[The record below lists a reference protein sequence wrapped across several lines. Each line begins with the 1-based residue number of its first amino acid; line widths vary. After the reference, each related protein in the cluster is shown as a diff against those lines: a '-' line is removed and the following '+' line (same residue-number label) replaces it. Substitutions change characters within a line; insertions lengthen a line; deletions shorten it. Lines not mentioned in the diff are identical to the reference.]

1 MVLVDILFILI
12 FIMRFSE
19 MTFAQLGQVLFYLE
33 SIYVVNIFWIVN
45 LAGISLQLHWL
56 KINISIYDLTL
67 ILSDHLLL
75 LKLSVVTL
83 RWTNK
88 FSSSSCISTY

>member
-1 MVLVDILFILI
+1 
-12 FIMRFSE
+12 MRFSE

-45 LAGISLQLHWL
+45 LACISLQLHWL